1 MKKERAARKERL
13 ALQVGIALTAGVFGA
28 VPVAEGAPVVDK
40 VVTAGTQVAR
50 SGSVTDVTGTQ
61 ANNIVKWQDF
71 SVGKGETVRFDD
83 GAKERNYLNLVT
95 GPKES
100 EIAGKVEG
108 GKDVYLVNPHGV
120 IFSHGAQVDVG
131 NLYVS
136 TENTEAALQA
146 FSAGKTAGEVLTA
159 GTANADVVNL
169 GGVAASTV
177 IVNGDN
183 IRFLTDDVQATQ
195 VTLQAA
201 KNIIQEQDAARGAA
215 PGVLRAASL
224 SSSAPSYVLHAAN
237 TESRRAILNNAGLA
251 EMNNNLS
258 GSYSLEADL
267 TLSGSYTPIGGD
279 SGAFTGTFDGN
290 FHTIS
295 GIQVSGGT
303 YGGLFGLTSGA
314 TIQNVGVKDG
324 SVTAVHAGGI
334 VGKAVSTTLTDVYNA
349 GVDITAIDNDTDY
362 SEFSAGGI
370 VGYAKNSKI
379 GKVYNT
385 GTVNGEGAGL
395 IGCAESGTTLT
406 NAYNTGAAHYAVV
419 AWAPSSDTS
428 NISYTYATQGLTHS
442 EFYGGKLDTDTVFS
456 VTSQD
461 TKLKK
466 YKVVSTLMCKLYSVG
481 RKINP

>member
-379 GKVYNT
+379 GKS
-385 GTVNGEGAGL
+385 
-395 IGCAESGTTLT
+395 I
-406 NAYNTGAAHYAVV
+406 
-419 AWAPSSDTS
+419 
-428 NISYTYATQGLTHS
+428 
-442 EFYGGKLDTDTVFS
+442 
-456 VTSQD
+456 
-461 TKLKK
+461 
-466 YKVVSTLMCKLYSVG
+466 
-481 RKINP
+481 